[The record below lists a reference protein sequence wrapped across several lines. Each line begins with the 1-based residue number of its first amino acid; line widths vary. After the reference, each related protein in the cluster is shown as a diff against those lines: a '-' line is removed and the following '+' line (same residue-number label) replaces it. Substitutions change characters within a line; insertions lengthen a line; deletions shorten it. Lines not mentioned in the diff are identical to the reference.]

1 MLEPASASYMILIIG
16 VMIISGALGG
26 IVSALLSA
34 RNDRLCLRLM
44 IKHTVIGMV
53 TALTVPLLLNMLSSD
68 ILESGQTRPLKLL
81 TLIGLCVIFAVFSTR
96 FLERI
101 FGSRSKDEG
110 RYGQEVPQK
119 RDQPDR
125 TEEKA
130 VKAMPVSS
138 PDKARTTENQSRIL
152 QALAGAEDAR
162 LTLSDLMS
170 NTEITQKDF
179 DETLSLLMAKG
190 AVAQVLSGGNKLQLV
205 LTARGR
211 QQLNKASAN

>member
-1 MLEPASASYMILIIG
+1 MPEPVSASYMILIVG

-26 IVSALLSA
+26 IVSALVSA
-34 RNDRLCLRLM
+34 RDDRLCVRLM

-53 TALTVPLLLNMLSSD
+53 AALTAPLLLNMLSSD

-101 FGSRSKDEG
+101 FGSPSKDEG
-110 RYGQEVPQK
+110 RYGQEVSQR

-130 VKAMPVSS
+130 VKVMPVSS
-138 PDKARTTENQSRIL
+138 PDKGRAAENQSKIL

-162 LTLSDLMS
+162 LTLADLMRS
-170 NTEITQKDF
+170 AEISQKDF

-190 AVAQVLSGGNKLQLV
+190 AVAQVLSSGNKLQLV

-211 QQLNKASAN
+211 QQLNRASAN

>member
-1 MLEPASASYMILIIG
+1 MILIIG

-34 RNDRLCLRLM
+34 RDDRLCVRLM
-44 IKHTVIGMV
+44 IKHTVIGIV

-101 FGSRSKDEG
+101 FGNRSKDEG

-119 RDQPDR
+119 GDQPDR
-125 TEEKA
+125 TEENA

-138 PDKARTTENQSRIL
+138 PDKARTTENQSKIL
-152 QALAGAEDAR
+152 QALAGAEDAK
-162 LTLSDLMS
+162 LTLADLMR
-170 NTEITQKDF
+170 NTEISQKDF

-190 AVAQVLSGGNKLQLV
+190 TVAQVLSGGNKLQLV